1 MQRRS
6 LLIRAGLHASADHF
20 RQDPGQAQD
29 LQQKTINC
37 YIRREKP
44 PLPLQSMDPG
54 IKSTGTC
61 PGSNIHMVLAPL
73 LPPSTHGAADTA
85 KPHTESVL
93 QTEIEEITAEEF
105 GRSIDVAA
113 QAAEGIAALK
123 LPRSC
128 KQRAKELAS
137 LLTAS
142 KRRWQETGTIPD
154 EEDIKIIDP
163 TNSTGS
169 TSLAVTKRRRPATK
183 RSRKRPSTKPVNLLA
198 KTPLNPSIPS
208 SQSQAPSPAGIPTT
222 SNLFSWSETTVDK
235 SSSAEPFRPSTAN
248 ASLGPLIANP
258 SEMNADDSTAGPH
271 PNQLSVP
278 TNPASPPASS
288 ALESAADSNAL
299 HPTSAANT
307 SALPFEPTP
316 ADDHSSG
323 KTSDRPLFQ
332 PLSPRTSDKASA
344 RNQQQ
349 SSWSHSPSTNAQQ
362 DANSSAAAA
371 GRLTIIKCDNIRR
384 HVFSIHEQFSGG
396 SKPSW
401 AKYQTTW
408 QSLVPLLEY
417 WARAM
422 RPPVPAPPEFGLQR
436 TSCSY
441 GGWIDTITSLVRGLY
456 RLLHPPQH
464 SHKEWARIV
473 AASVKMMADNL
484 FKPPQLNSVE
494 AEDHLTQGVEV
505 LAYLDAVKNASSSF
519 DPPQE
524 NAEPSSPFAQRSH
537 SLDVIRKLRDVIID
551 VLMAYIILHTNYFSD
566 APLTPAQK
574 KANTRA
580 NQNPRHG
587 TTESPAAVQKAPLDL
602 ANVPKNAAHHLQ
614 MYQRKQNLQPFV
626 YFVLAGVRGLFIT
639 SRDHRIAGISTCMS
653 FIQAIAVIKKHTTTA
668 HTPEELI
675 WKNLSGGHH

>member
-1 MQRRS
+1 MS
-6 LLIRAGLHASADHF
+6 
-20 RQDPGQAQD
+20 
-29 LQQKTINC
+29 N
-37 YIRREKP
+37 
-44 PLPLQSMDPG
+44 
-54 IKSTGTC
+54 
-61 PGSNIHMVLAPL
+61 PGSSTV
-73 LPPSTHGAADTA
+73 LPPPELPSSDME
-85 KPHTESVL
+85 TESSHC
-93 QTEIEEITAEEF
+93 TP
-105 GRSIDVAA
+105 S
-113 QAAEGIAALK
+113 
-123 LPRSC
+123 P
-128 KQRAKELAS
+128 
-137 LLTAS
+137 
-142 KRRWQETGTIPD
+142 RWQETGMIPD

-183 RSRKRPSTKPVNLLA
+183 RSCKRPSTKPVNLLA

-278 TNPASPPASS
+278 TNPASS

-316 ADDHSSG
+316 ADYHSSG

-332 PLSPRTSDKASA
+332 PLSPCTSDKASA
-344 RNQQQ
+344 RDQQQ
-349 SSWSHSPSTNAQQ
+349 SSRSHSPSTNAQQ

-371 GRLTIIKCDNIRR
+371 PQPGRLTIIKCDNIRR
-384 HVFSIHEQFSGG
+384 HFFSIHEQFSGG

-441 GGWIDTITSLVRGLY
+441 GGWIDTITSLANRFLSPHHGEQWYCPDLIDFPRLTGFVRGLY

-473 AASVKMMADNL
+473 AASVEMMADNL

-537 SLDVIRKLRDVIID
+537 SLDVIRKFRDVIID

-626 YFVLAGVRGLFIT
+626 YFVLAGVRGLFII
-639 SRDHRIAGISTCMS
+639 SRDHQIAGISTCMS

-675 WKNLSGGHH
+675 WKNLSGLGIPLPHSFYHTELHN